1 MAPDSIAEIKKALKA
16 KKAVIGTGQTIK
28 QLKLGKLEKVFLT
41 SNTPKEVKETIKY
54 YSKLSKAKVIQLKQP
69 NEELGTICKKPFAIS
84 VLGIKGA

>member
-1 MAPDSIAEIKKALKA
+1 MAPDSIAEIKKALQA
-16 KKAVIGTGQTIK
+16 KKAVIGTNRVIK

-41 SNTPKEVKETIKY
+41 SNTSKDIKESIKY
-54 YSKLSKAKVIQLKQP
+54 YAKLSKTKVIQLKQP